1 MYELVVIGVSSGGIE
16 ALKTILPALPADF
29 PVPLVIV
36 QHRESGG
43 DDFLAE
49 HLDTMSQISVQE
61 PEDKERIE
69 PGHAYIAPAG
79 YHLLLEA
86 DGCFSL
92 SVDPPVMYARPAID
106 VLFESAAAAYGARVI
121 GLILTGA
128 NSDGAAGLKAIR
140 QKGGLGI
147 VQNPETA
154 HSPTM
159 PHAALNMAGA
169 DRVMDLAGIPAFL
182 TGLLQEKRRS

>member
-92 SVDPPVMYARPAID
+92 SVDPPVMYARPSID